1 VTDGYTAVIFT
12 NQHSGIDPDGYEQ
25 AATRMAE
32 LAAQQPGY
40 REIESVR
47 GADGVGITVSYWDS
61 DADARAWKQHAEHAA
76 IQHTGRD
83 RWYSWYRLRV
93 ATVEREYTFDATSTT
108 ILHIALPSDWQQAQ
122 QDGEYRVSTRGLSLE
137 QQGFIHCSYPH
148 QLEGVANRFYGDLS
162 ELLLL
167 QIDVD
172 LLDAEL
178 KVEPPT
184 DGIDELFPHVYGPI
198 PTAAVVA
205 TTPWHRDNGDP
216 WQRPANA

>member
-1 VTDGYTAVIFT
+1 MTNGYTAVIFT
-12 NQHSGIDPDGYEQ
+12 NQHSGIDPEGYEQ

-40 REIESVR
+40 RGVESVR
-47 GADGVGITVSYWDS
+47 GADEVGITVSYWDS

-93 ATVEREYTFDATSTT
+93 ATVEREYAFDAASTT
-108 ILHIALPSDWQQAQ
+108 ILHIAVPSDWQQAQ
-122 QDGEYRVSTRGLSLE
+122 HDGEYRVSTRGLSLE
-137 QQGFIHCSYPH
+137 QQGFIHCSYPN
-148 QLEGVANRFYGDLS
+148 QLEGVANRFYSDLS

-167 QIDVD
+167 HIDVE

-178 KVEPPT
+178 KVEPPA

-198 PTAAVVA
+198 PLEAVVA
-205 TTPWHRDNGDP
+205 TTPWHRDDRT
-216 WQRPANA
+216 WTRPADL

>member
-1 VTDGYTAVIFT
+1 MNETYTAVIFT
-12 NQHSGIDPDGYEQ
+12 NQHSGNDPEGYEL

-32 LAAQQPGY
+32 LAAEQPGY
-40 REIESVR
+40 RGIESVR
-47 GADGVGITVSYWDS
+47 GVGGAGITVSYWDS

-93 ATVEREYTFDATSTT
+93 ATVEREYAFDAASTV
-108 ILHIALPSDWQQAQ
+108 IMHIALPSDWQQAQ
-122 QDGEYRVSTRGLSLE
+122 RGGEYRVSTRGLSLE

-167 QIDVD
+167 HIDVD

-178 KVEPPT
+178 KIEPPA
-184 DGIDELFPHVYGPI
+184 DGIEELFPHVYGPI
-198 PTAAVVA
+198 PTSAVVA
-205 TTPWHRDNGDP
+205 TTLWQRDDTTWH
-216 WQRPANA
+216 RPANL